1 VVKRVSSGS
10 KGPMKTEIRRSKKR
24 KKTVQAKIVANRLI
38 IFAPEW
44 IDDKRLGEIIEKIR
58 KKLKRRELKRRLDE
72 KGNLEKT
79 AQSLNRRYFSG
90 RIKFNSIEWST
101 NQSKRFGSCQYREG
115 KIRISHRLAQMP
127 EWVRDY
133 VIVHELAHLLEPNH
147 SPRFWKLANRYPY
160 TERARGFL
168 MAKGMEEDET
178 LRHHKQKKGWAT
190 SKP

>member
-1 VVKRVSSGS
+1 
-10 KGPMKTEIRRSKKR
+10 MKTEIRRSKKR

-44 IDDKRLGEIIEKIR
+44 IDDKRLGEIIENIR
-58 KKLKRRELKRRLDE
+58 KKLKRRELQRRLDE

-90 RIKFNSIEWST
+90 RLKFNSIEWST

-178 LRHHKQKKGWAT
+178 LRHNKQKKGWAT